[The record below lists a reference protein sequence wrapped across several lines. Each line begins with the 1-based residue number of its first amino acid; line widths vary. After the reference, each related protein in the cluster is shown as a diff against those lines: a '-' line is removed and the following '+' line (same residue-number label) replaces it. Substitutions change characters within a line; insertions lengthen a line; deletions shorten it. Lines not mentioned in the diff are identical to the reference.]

1 MEERRK
7 RKRWRRTK
15 EKDVE
20 KRNLLTYHSIL
31 SHNRTI
37 MCFILRQQRN
47 PRSSIITSSHYF
59 VLVLECHGELV
70 LKQWVVLPI
79 KLYERGN
86 CSRGGGCSRR
96 KSYELANS
104 YFVVVMQVSAQN
116 SIAKEEPALPSLFLA
131 HKGIFT
137 RVDGSGVC

>member
-47 PRSSIITSSHYF
+47 PRSSIIISSHYF

-96 KSYELANS
+96 KSYELPNS
-104 YFVVVMQVSAQN
+104 FCGLLCKYQH
-116 SIAKEEPALPSLFLA
+116 KTALPKKSQPYPLYF
-131 HKGIFT
+131 
-137 RVDGSGVC
+137 